1 MSRFLTDR
9 SENSIQIYRRMAD
22 APRMYSYKEMEEPA
36 DLPNDDFY
44 VNKMQDIL
52 TGVPCVGVP
61 PEPSMIE
68 HGVYLGTSANAENL
82 ALLKQWH
89 IQYLLNCDG
98 GSYIRFRRL
107 RERYGAESGVLGYE
121 EIPAE
126 DTDHFNIRGYF
137 DKVQAFVTYAKSRGG
152 RVLIYCP
159 GVSRS
164 GAIALAYLITAGQ
177 SLLQATRSLKEKR
190 RVVLGNTNFMRQ
202 LVQYARD
209 RGQLDGDVKGVR
221 TQNFFAPINSYRVK
235 TAHLPYVKLYWG
247 KQARE
252 FSADSQ
258 NSAEFF
264 LIFSK
269 F

>member
-1 MSRFLTDR
+1 MSRFTKDLSD
-9 SENSIQIYRRMAD
+9 SSIQIYRRMAD
-22 APRMYSYKEMEEPA
+22 APRMYSYKELDAPA
-36 DLPNDDFY
+36 ELPNDDFY

-82 ALLKQWH
+82 ALLKQWK

-121 EIPAE
+121 EIPVE
-126 DTDHFNIRGYF
+126 DTEHFNIRQYF
-137 DKVQAFVTYAKSRGG
+137 EKVQAYIAHAKGRGG

-164 GAIALAYLITAGQ
+164 GAVALAYMINTGQ

-190 RVVLGNTNFMRQ
+190 RVVLGNTNFMHQ
-202 LVQYARD
+202 LVSYARD
-209 RGQLDGDVKGVR
+209 RSQLDSDVRGVR

-235 TAHLPYVKLYWG
+235 TAHLPYVKLY
-247 KQARE
+247 
-252 FSADSQ
+252 
-258 NSAEFF
+258 
-264 LIFSK
+264 
-269 F
+269 